1 MKNFEKNSTDPKI
14 QTPVSF
20 RKTSID
26 FQVAKTF
33 AVFALL
39 LVTMLMSSCDFIG
52 GVFKT
57 GMGVGIFIVV
67 AIIAVVVALIMR
79 SGKK

>member
-1 MKNFEKNSTDPKI
+1 MKNSDNHPIDSKAKSTAPL
-14 QTPVSF
+14 
-20 RKTSID
+20 RKSSID

-33 AVFALL
+33 TVFALL
-39 LVTMLMSSCDFIG
+39 MISMLMSSCELIG
-52 GVFKT
+52 GVFKA